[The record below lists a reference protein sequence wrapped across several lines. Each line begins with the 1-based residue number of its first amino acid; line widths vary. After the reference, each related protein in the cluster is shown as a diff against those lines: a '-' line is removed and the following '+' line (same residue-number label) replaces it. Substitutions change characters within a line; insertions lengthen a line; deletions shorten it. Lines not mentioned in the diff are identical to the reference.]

1 LYLKK
6 RNSIKIKGLETTVSN
21 HVLAGSFGPCRGGG
35 FGADLGREHLC
46 RVDRTVCEHEHS
58 AGDETMTMVII
69 INDRREV
76 SAPLDRVW
84 DIVANVD
91 NNPVHWPNLRTVDN
105 ISKDGIVVEREEK
118 LR

>member
-1 LYLKK
+1 ME
-6 RNSIKIKGLETTVSN
+6 RRWIW
-21 HVLAGSFGPCRGGG
+21 GG
-35 FGADLGREHLC
+35 FWQGIFVPCGQNSMA
-46 RVDRTVCEHEHS
+46 TPTS
-58 AGDETMTMVII
+58 PWDETITMII

-84 DIVANVD
+84 DIVADVD

-105 ISKDGIVVEREEK
+105 ISKDGIVIEREEK